1 MGRYR
6 KPTVPQL
13 DRNAG
18 RDDKAQRLAAFGSR
32 AGRPDLAGQYLLDV
46 RELVEIDVNNFGAV
60 LQVEAGVVAVK
71 AAARREVAA
80 AQNVGGLVEV
90 DVAVD
95 ILPAGKADRK

>member
-1 MGRYR
+1 LWS
-6 KPTVPQL
+6 V
-13 DRNAG
+13 
-18 RDDKAQRLAAFGSR
+18 LAAFGSR